1 MVIYENKKYM
11 KNIDKIKV
19 FHYGCS
25 FTQNVGGFASDEFN
39 EFEYVNLG
47 KQSSSNKS
55 ILDTFKTTYEPN
67 STAIIQWS
75 SLTRPNDANSILLDT
90 SDNPL
95 YDLLD
100 EWYEFIS
107 DAILLSRENNIKL
120 IHYIGWAIWKDSEL
134 NEYHRDKLKSYNINW
149 FKSNKQLDL
158 PTSNCYQFQSP
169 DKWSSA
175 ETNSDG
181 LYQWPELIWGGMS
194 EWIRENVNI
203 TDRYIGL
210 DHGGDGFD
218 PHPSEYATIQF
229 VKQVIIPLI

>member
-1 MVIYENKKYM
+1 M
-11 KNIDKIKV
+11 
-19 FHYGCS
+19 
-25 FTQNVGGFASDEFN
+25 
-39 EFEYVNLG
+39 
-47 KQSSSNKS
+47 
-55 ILDTFKTTYEPN
+55 
-67 STAIIQWS
+67 
-75 SLTRPNDANSILLDT
+75 
-90 SDNPL
+90 
-95 YDLLD
+95 
-100 EWYEFIS
+100 
-107 DAILLSRENNIKL
+107 
-120 IHYIGWAIWKDSEL
+120 
-134 NEYHRDKLKSYNINW
+134 
-149 FKSNKQLDL
+149 DL

-229 VKQVIIPLI
+229 VKQVIIPLIWIYYY